1 MNVMLEM
8 QNEMDMAIRDVK
20 RLAANTARQRN
31 VERAAP
37 FAQNDHDA
45 LHDVLD
51 AVASDWV
58 GQLQEVRRNAERIEH
73 LVIERVGKI
82 KADVTQLFVLGAA
95 VRSEARRGEDVNA
108 KLLAELAK
116 LESRN

>member
-8 QNEMDMAIRDVK
+8 QNEMDMAIRDIK

-31 VERAAP
+31 VERAPP

-45 LHDVLD
+45 LLDVLD

-95 VRSEARRGEDVNA
+95 VRSEAQRGEDVNA
-108 KLLAELAK
+108 KLVAELAK

>member
-8 QNEMDMAIRDVK
+8 QNEMDMAIRDIK

-95 VRSEARRGEDVNA
+95 VRSEAQRGEDVNA